1 MSIVLDDKDLMARL
15 RSQRFELNKLSVC
28 ALQTE
33 TNADGGQTTTP
44 TLYDS
49 ALLRTRDVSHPL
61 FSSDGILSYNN
72 WSSGFRDNSLPT
84 IVVVVGGGGDDDD
97 DDRQR
102 RRAQCAT
109 TMAKWWSI
117 RGFQMMQ
124 GNHRGSA
131 SGMIATGAPDE
142 HLPVPSAMYGT
153 TYRVDPNNQP
163 IFVPGGEEK
172 AGVEPR
178 AAWGDDSEDEV

>member
-1 MSIVLDDKDLMARL
+1 MSDVPFDKDLMARL

-28 ALQTE
+28 ALQME

-84 IVVVVGGGGDDDD
+84 IVVVVGGGDDD
-97 DDRQR
+97 DDRQQRRR
-102 RRAQCAT
+102 RRAHCAT

-117 RGFQMMQ
+117 RGIQMMQ

-142 HLPVPSAMYGT
+142 V
-153 TYRVDPNNQP
+153 
-163 IFVPGGEEK
+163 
-172 AGVEPR
+172 
-178 AAWGDDSEDEV
+178 

>member
-1 MSIVLDDKDLMARL
+1 MSDVLGDKDLMARL

-72 WSSGFRDNSLPT
+72 NWSSGFHDNSLPT

-97 DDRQR
+97 DDRKRRRR

-117 RGFQMMQ
+117 CGIQMMQ

-131 SGMIATGAPDE
+131 RGMIATGGAPDE
-142 HLPVPSAMYGT
+142 V
-153 TYRVDPNNQP
+153 
-163 IFVPGGEEK
+163 
-172 AGVEPR
+172 
-178 AAWGDDSEDEV
+178 

>member
-1 MSIVLDDKDLMARL
+1 MRDKMSTVPFDKDLMARL

-97 DDRQR
+97 DDDDDRQRRRR

-117 RGFQMMQ
+117 RGIQMMQ

-131 SGMIATGAPDE
+131 SGMIATG
-142 HLPVPSAMYGT
+142 
-153 TYRVDPNNQP
+153 
-163 IFVPGGEEK
+163 
-172 AGVEPR
+172 
-178 AAWGDDSEDEV
+178 EV

>member
-1 MSIVLDDKDLMARL
+1 MSDVPFDKDLIARL

-97 DDRQR
+97 DDDDD
-102 RRAQCAT
+102 AT
-109 TMAKWWSI
+109 TTTTTTSSVCNDDGKMV
-117 RGFQMMQ
+117 
-124 GNHRGSA
+124 
-131 SGMIATGAPDE
+131 E
-142 HLPVPSAMYGT
+142 HSWNSNDA
-153 TYRVDPNNQP
+153 RQSQR
-163 IFVPGGEEK
+163 K
-172 AGVEPR
+172 R
-178 AAWGDDSEDEV
+178 

>member
-1 MSIVLDDKDLMARL
+1 MSEIPCDKDLIARL

-61 FSSDGILSYNN
+61 FSGDGILSYNN

-97 DDRQR
+97 DRQRRR
-102 RRAQCAT
+102 RRAQCATT

-117 RGFQMMQ
+117 RGIQMMQ

-131 SGMIATGAPDE
+131 SGMIATG
-142 HLPVPSAMYGT
+142 
-153 TYRVDPNNQP
+153 
-163 IFVPGGEEK
+163 
-172 AGVEPR
+172 
-178 AAWGDDSEDEV
+178 EV

>member
-1 MSIVLDDKDLMARL
+1 MSDVLGDKDLIARL

-72 WSSGFRDNSLPT
+72 WSSGFHDMYNSLPK
-84 IVVVVGGGGDDDD
+84 IVVVVVVATTTTTDDDD
-97 DDRQR
+97 DDDEE
-102 RRAQCAT
+102 AQCAT

-117 RGFQMMQ
+117 RGIQMMQ

-131 SGMIATGAPDE
+131 RGMIATGGAPDE
-142 HLPVPSAMYGT
+142 V
-153 TYRVDPNNQP
+153 
-163 IFVPGGEEK
+163 
-172 AGVEPR
+172 
-178 AAWGDDSEDEV
+178 